1 LFLEKAGTAIFLMK
15 EKAKLVK
22 EKKERT
28 TFTLSKRLFVEE
40 EKQGEPSYN
49 SQGADKRMRVD
60 DGSARI
66 IPASSQGSTEP
77 IKKK

>member
-1 LFLEKAGTAIFLMK
+1 MK

-40 EKQGEPSYN
+40 EKQGEPSYH
-49 SQGADKRMRVD
+49 SQGVDKRVRLE

-66 IPASSQGSTEP
+66 MPASSQGSTEP